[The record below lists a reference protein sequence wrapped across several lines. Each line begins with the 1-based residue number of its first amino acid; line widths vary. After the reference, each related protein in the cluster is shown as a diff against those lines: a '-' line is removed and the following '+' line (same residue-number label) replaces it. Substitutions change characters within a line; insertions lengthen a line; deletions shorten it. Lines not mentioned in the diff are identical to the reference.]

1 MTFKEKKAKAKEL
14 LANGELAQAKVLIKE
29 LKEEAET
36 KAELEATLKEI
47 GAKPAKEEQPKEDEP
62 KDEPK
67 DEEPKKEDEP
77 KDEPK
82 EEEPKKETKSDNEN
96 DKDTSQTKGDE
107 PAPEGGEQRSM
118 KKIIDNEV
126 LTPEQEETRDFMKY
140 LKSKGEVR
148 AEGMKST
155 DADVLI
161 PKDIVTIAKETP
173 ETVVDLRKFVN
184 VRNVTTATGKYP
196 VLQNNTAKLAT
207 VAELEANPQLA
218 NPTFRTVEWSVE
230 TARGFIPISEEA
242 LQDSDDNLAGIVA
255 RHISRQGLNTSN
267 FAIAG
272 ELKKARAVTVKNLD
286 DIKKIKNV
294 DFEPA
299 YNLSLIVTQSFYQ
312 VLDTL
317 KDEKGNFMLQMD
329 IKAPSGKQLFGIPI
343 SVLKDEMLGVAGAKV
358 GFIGDA
364 ELFMSYL
371 DRASMT
377 VRWQD
382 HNIYGQLLAIA
393 MRYGVVIDDPEA
405 GRFITW
411 DDSPSA

>member
-47 GAKPAKEEQPKEDEP
+47 GAKPSKEEQPKE
-62 KDEPK
+62 DEPK

-77 KDEPK
+77 K
-82 EEEPKKETKSDNEN
+82 EEEPKKETKSDKET

-148 AEGMKST
+148 AEGMKSA

-272 ELKKARAVTVKNLD
+272 ELKKAKAVTVKNLD
-286 DIKKIKNV
+286 DIKKLKNV

-329 IKAPSGKQLFGIPI
+329 IKSPSGKLLFGMPI
-343 SVLKDEMLGVAGAKV
+343 SVLKDEMLGSAGDKV

-371 DRASMT
+371 DRSSMT

>member
-62 KDEPK
+62 KDEEPKDEEPK
-67 DEEPKKEDEP
+67 DEEPKKE
-77 KDEPK
+77 DEPK
-82 EEEPKKETKSDNEN
+82 EEEPKKETKSDNETG
-96 DKDTSQTKGDE
+96 KDTSKTKGDE

-118 KKIIDNEV
+118 KKIIENEV
-126 LTPEQEETRDFMKY
+126 LTPEQEETRDFMQY

-148 AEGMKST
+148 ATGMKSA

-218 NPTFRTVEWSVE
+218 NPTFRTVSWSVE
-230 TARGFIPISEEA
+230 TARGFIPISE
-242 LQDSDDNLAGIVA
+242 
-255 RHISRQGLNTSN
+255 
-267 FAIAG
+267 
-272 ELKKARAVTVKNLD
+272 
-286 DIKKIKNV
+286 
-294 DFEPA
+294 
-299 YNLSLIVTQSFYQ
+299 
-312 VLDTL
+312 
-317 KDEKGNFMLQMD
+317 
-329 IKAPSGKQLFGIPI
+329 
-343 SVLKDEMLGVAGAKV
+343 
-358 GFIGDA
+358 
-364 ELFMSYL
+364 
-371 DRASMT
+371 
-377 VRWQD
+377 
-382 HNIYGQLLAIA
+382 
-393 MRYGVVIDDPEA
+393 
-405 GRFITW
+405 
-411 DDSPSA
+411 

>member
-294 DFEPA
+294 NFEPA

-343 SVLKDEMLGVAGAKV
+343 SVLKDEMLGAAGAKV

>member
-62 KDEPK
+62 KDEEPK
-67 DEEPKKEDEP
+67 DEEPKKE
-77 KDEPK
+77 DEPK
-82 EEEPKKETKSDNEN
+82 EEEPKKETKSDNETG
-96 DKDTSQTKGDE
+96 KDTSKTKGDE
-107 PAPEGGEQRSM
+107 PSPEGGEQRSM
-118 KKIIDNEV
+118 KKIIENEV
-126 LTPEQEETRDFMKY
+126 LTPEQEETRDFMQY

-148 AEGMKST
+148 ATGMKSA

-218 NPTFRTVEWSVE
+218 NPTFRTVSWSVE

-272 ELKKARAVTVKNLD
+272 ELKKAKAVTVENLD
-286 DIKKIKNV
+286 DIKKLKNV

-299 YNLSLIVTQSFYQ
+299 YNLSLIVTQSLYQ

-317 KDEKGNFMLQMD
+317 KDEKGNYMLQMD
-329 IKAPSGKQLFGIPI
+329 IKAPSGKQLFGMPI
-343 SVLKDEMLGVAGAKV
+343 SVLKDELLGSAGAKV

-382 HNIYGQLLAIA
+382 HNVYGQLLAIA

>member
-29 LKEEAET
+29 LQDEAET
-36 KAELEATLKEI
+36 KAELETTLKEI

-62 KDEPK
+62 KDEEPK
-67 DEEPKKEDEP
+67 EEEEPKKEE
-77 KDEPK
+77 EPK
-82 EEEPKKETKSDNEN
+82 EEEPKKETKSDEETGT
-96 DKDTSQTKGDE
+96 DTSKNEGGE

-118 KKIIDNEV
+118 KKIIENET
-126 LTPEQEETRDFMKY
+126 LTPAQEEKRDFMKY

-148 AEGMKST
+148 AEGMKSA

-272 ELKKARAVTVKNLD
+272 ELKKAKAVTVKNLD
-286 DIKKIKNV
+286 DIKKLKNV

-299 YNLSLIVTQSFYQ
+299 YNLSLIVTQSLYQ

-317 KDEKGNFMLQMD
+317 KDEKGNYMLQMD
-329 IKAPSGKQLFGIPI
+329 IKAPSGKQLFGMPI
-343 SVLKDEMLGVAGAKV
+343 SVLKDEMLGEAGAKV

-382 HNIYGQLLAIA
+382 HNVYGQLLAIA

>member
-62 KDEPK
+62 KDE
-67 DEEPKKEDEP
+67 EPKKE
-77 KDEPK
+77 DEPK
-82 EEEPKKETKSDNEN
+82 EEEPKKETKSDNETG
-96 DKDTSQTKGDE
+96 KDTSKTKGDE
-107 PAPEGGEQRSM
+107 PSPEGGEQRSM
-118 KKIIDNEV
+118 KKIIENEV
-126 LTPEQEETRDFMKY
+126 LTPEQEETRDFMQY

-148 AEGMKST
+148 ATGMKSA

-218 NPTFRTVEWSVE
+218 NPTFRTVSWSVE

-272 ELKKARAVTVKNLD
+272 ELKKAKAVTVKNLD
-286 DIKKIKNV
+286 DIKKLKNV

-299 YNLSLIVTQSFYQ
+299 YNLSLIVTQSLYQ

-317 KDEKGNFMLQMD
+317 KDEKGNYMLQMD
-329 IKAPSGKQLFGIPI
+329 IKAPSGKQLFGMPI
-343 SVLKDEMLGVAGAKV
+343 SVLKDELLGSAGAKV

-382 HNIYGQLLAIA
+382 HNVYGQLLAIA
-393 MRYGVVIDDPEA
+393 MRYGVVIDDPDA

-411 DDSPSA
+411 DDSPSV

>member
-62 KDEPK
+62 KDE
-67 DEEPKKEDEP
+67 EPKKE
-77 KDEPK
+77 DEPK
-82 EEEPKKETKSDNEN
+82 EEEPKKETKSDNETG
-96 DKDTSQTKGDE
+96 KETSKTKGDE

-118 KKIIDNEV
+118 KKIIENEV
-126 LTPEQEETRDFMKY
+126 LTPEQEETRDFMQY

-148 AEGMKST
+148 ATGMKSA

-218 NPTFRTVEWSVE
+218 NPTFRTVSWSVE

-272 ELKKARAVTVKNLD
+272 ELKKAKAVTVKNLD
-286 DIKKIKNV
+286 DIKKLKNV

-299 YNLSLIVTQSFYQ
+299 YNLSLIVTQSLYQ

-317 KDEKGNFMLQMD
+317 KDEKGNYMLQMD
-329 IKAPSGKQLFGIPI
+329 IKAPSGKQLFGMPI
-343 SVLKDEMLGVAGAKV
+343 SVLKDELLGSAGAKV

-382 HNIYGQLLAIA
+382 HNVYGQLLAIA

>member
-62 KDEPK
+62 KKEEQPK
-67 DEEPKKEDEP
+67 EEQPKE
-77 KDEPK
+77 DEPK
-82 EEEPKKETKSDNEN
+82 EEEPKKETKSDNET
-96 DKDTSQTKGDE
+96 DKDTSQTNGDE

-118 KKIIDNEV
+118 KKIIENEV

-148 AEGMKST
+148 ADGMKSA

-272 ELKKARAVTVKNLD
+272 ELKKAKAVTVKNLD
-286 DIKKIKNV
+286 DIKKLKNV

-299 YNLSLIVTQSFYQ
+299 YNLSLIVTQSLYQ

-317 KDEKGNFMLQMD
+317 KDEKGNYMLQMD
-329 IKAPSGKQLFGIPI
+329 IKAPSGKQLFGMPI
-343 SVLKDEMLGVAGAKV
+343 SVLKDEMLGEAGAKV

-411 DDSPSA
+411 NDTPSA